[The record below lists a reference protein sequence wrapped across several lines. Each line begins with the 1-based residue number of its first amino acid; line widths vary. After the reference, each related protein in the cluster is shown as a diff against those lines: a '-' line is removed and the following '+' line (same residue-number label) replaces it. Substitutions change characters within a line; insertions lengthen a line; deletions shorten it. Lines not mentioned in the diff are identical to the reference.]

1 MKLLGYIVIGFG
13 IVDFVLG
20 NFAGIDLTGV
30 FWSPIAAGFLGSWLI
45 SLEEKAEVEIDNN
58 ENNGSE

>member
-13 IVDFVLG
+13 VVDFILG

-30 FWSPIAAGFLGSWLI
+30 FWSPIAAGVLGSWLI
-45 SLEEKAEVEIDNN
+45 SLEEKAVVEIDDVESSDN
-58 ENNGSE
+58 E